1 MQIGLIYWCFCFILA
16 FTLSVGLLSLFL
28 YGFLENMLR
37 NTRSLGNCIFSS
49 FTFSHILSLC
59 LHLSLQCSKTPQPPL
74 NGYHSNR
81 LPTLTLYV
89 DVCSCMY
96 VLGVCLCVNVSK
108 SLYSLRDV
116 IWWWCIKVSTAR
128 LPHHL
133 EAFFP
138 LSGAVCVTHNYT
150 HTQLR
155 TQEASYV
162 LLCLFY
168 TLNRRCH
175 EGGVP
180 QQ

>member
-16 FTLSVGLLSLFL
+16 FTPSVELLSLFL
-28 YGFLENMLR
+28 CGFLENMLR

-59 LHLSLQCSKTPQPPL
+59 LHLSPQCSKTPQPPL
-74 NGYHSNR
+74 NGYHSNH
-81 LPTLTLYV
+81 LPTLNLYV
-89 DVCSCMY
+89 DVCLCMY

-108 SLYSLRDV
+108 SLCSLRDV
-116 IWWWCIKVSTAR
+116 IYWKSVHCSLASPPWG
-128 LPHHL
+128 
-133 EAFFP
+133 FFP
-138 LSGAVCVTHNYT
+138 LISSCLCY
-150 HTQLR
+150 TQLH

-162 LLCLFY
+162 LMSVGLLCLFY
-168 TLNRRCH
+168 ILNRRCH